1 MQIHKFSINSSLVY
15 LNRVDQWEQ
24 LLLSIKW
31 ILSKVWI
38 KCQAKEDKW
47 WEKLADLV
55 GMEVQNHT
63 KEDKEV
69 LDQAQVI
76 KILDQEQHKRDLQVQ
91 IQTA

>member
-1 MQIHKFSINSSLVY
+1 
-15 LNRVDQWEQ
+15 
-24 LLLSIKW
+24 
-31 ILSKVWI
+31 
-38 KCQAKEDKW
+38 
-47 WEKLADLV
+47 
-55 GMEVQNHT
+55 MEVQNHT